1 MLPLLNLKIMA
12 RPKNKE
18 KTVSESATPK
28 PKTVVEAAAPKE
40 NKATPIPE
48 KVDAMMRLYPQYKEI
63 YVTPKGFVHTKDAPK
78 YAIKD
83 AVLYQNKYYKP

>member
-1 MLPLLNLKIMA
+1 MT

-18 KTVSESATPK
+18 KTVSGSATSK
-28 PKTVVEAAAPKE
+28 PKTVVEAVAPKE
-40 NKATPIPE
+40 SKTPPISE
-48 KVDAMMRLYPQYKEI
+48 KVDALMKLYPQYKEI